1 MRPTSGRSS
10 APDAPAPASPPP
22 AGAAERTAREG
33 GRLAAAIA
41 LAALLATLLLVAYA
55 AEGPRGTDQYWYVAD
70 VETLS
75 AGGAPS
81 SNTWFPMGLI
91 RADADASG
99 YVAPFYHNGPLLHL
113 VAGLER
119 YLPLSAYASWLWVN
133 VLCLLVTVGVVWGWL
148 RRRTSHRIAGW
159 TAAFAALAPV
169 AYWQTANVLR
179 ESWFGALSALA
190 LALFFLV
197 PSRHRAPA
205 EIALAFVL
213 GLGALAHPM
222 FAILLVLLLGVRAF
236 EWLRRPRLG
245 RLLLALPAVLAL
257 GTVQVFKERWFPSS
271 FQPSLESI
279 IVSAVPGVTN
289 MAWHF
294 SEVQV
299 TLDGAFLLDK
309 LLTAIDRQFGHPRQ
323 WLIYLPINAA
333 LLAWVL
339 LMARHLH
346 RRFGGAR
353 TGGQASG
360 QADGQANDSAG
371 GRAHAR
377 DRHPDPGLFV
387 LLALG
392 TFLGLYAAIVVLQQ
406 NHMRFQQL
414 VAPAAFILIGHAL
427 HALVPPRR
435 VPLLMA
441 PVLLVC
447 LAVSVLMARQ
457 LAAEAVTE
465 RLDRE
470 RTGAA
475 LDFVDADDRV
485 LFVDI
490 RQHDPLSFVLRPT
503 PALFIRPALIGEAA
517 ARDAIAR
524 FDPTALVTREAAL
537 PYGLE
542 GFERLA
548 ELDTASF
555 GPMVVWQRRGHGD

>member
-1 MRPTSGRSS
+1 MRPNDSRPSAPEASSPTSS
-10 APDAPAPASPPP
+10 A
-22 AGAAERTAREG
+22 AARRSARTRDGGEG
-33 GRLAAAIA
+33 GAGFLVTV
-41 LAALLATLLLVAYA
+41 AALFATLALVVYA
-55 AEGPRGTDQYWYVAD
+55 AEGPRGTDQYWYLAD
-70 VETLS
+70 VETLVD
-75 AGGAPS
+75 GRPPL

-91 RADADASG
+91 RADATADDYAAG
-99 YVAPFYHNGPLLHL
+99 FYHNGPLLHL
-113 VAGLER
+113 VALLDR
-119 YLPLSAYASWLWVN
+119 YSFLTPYSAWLWVN
-133 VLCLLVTVGVVWGWL
+133 ALCLIVTVAVIWWWL
-148 RRRTSHRIAGW
+148 RRFATPRVANW
-159 TAAFAALAPV
+159 TAAFAAVAPV

-179 ESWFGALSALA
+179 ETWFGALSAVA

-197 PSRHRAPA
+197 PRRHRGLA
-205 EIALAFVL
+205 EPALALTLAV
-213 GLGALAHPM
+213 GALAHPM
-222 FAILLVLLLGVRAF
+222 FLILLVLVFGVRAL
-236 EWLRRPRLG
+236 EWVRRRSLRR
-245 RLLLALPAVLAL
+245 LALVVPTALAI
-257 GTVQVFKERWFPSS
+257 GIVQVFKERWFPSS
-271 FQPSLESI
+271 FQPDLQSI
-279 IVSAVPGVTN
+279 VLSAVPGVTN

-294 SEVQV
+294 SDVQA

-309 LLTAIDRQFGHPRQ
+309 LAIALERQFGHPRQ
-323 WLIYLPINAA
+323 WMLYLPLNAA

-339 LMARHLH
+339 LMARHLR
-346 RRFGGAR
+346 RRFGAE
-353 TGGQASG
+353 
-360 QADGQANDSAG
+360 
-371 GRAHAR
+371 RAPAH

-392 TFLGLYAAIVVLQQ
+392 TFLGLYAAMVVLQQ

-441 PVLLVC
+441 PVLLAC

-457 LAAEAVTE
+457 LAAEATTE

-524 FDPTALVTREAAL
+524 FDPTALVTREDAL